1 MLLAASVD
9 EEGWLSIAFQD
20 KRNLFLCVVEAGVTG
35 RSYVALHIEQ
45 SEDEM
50 IEFGS
55 FSIDDAGF
63 SSRLSWI
70 FNLWRARALSLSTT
84 RSIHSNVIRIEN

>member
-63 SSRLSWI
+63 LIFLETFVDFQFVARSSP
-70 FNLWRARALSLSTT
+70 FSLDDSLDPFE
-84 RSIHSNVIRIEN
+84 RH